1 MKNLLTYCIAT
12 CLIVLAGCEQE
23 PISMDP
29 ILALTSAQAIESDRD
44 IRFALTLSEAIDQ
57 DLTINFSVS
66 ELTAGEGT
74 DFESP
79 AAPQV
84 VIPAGATTG
93 EIIIPLINDVEVEI
107 EESFL
112 LEITN
117 DGNLMMVN
125 NPVQG
130 SITSDDMLTI
140 DSEGFAAPTSYD
152 LFTLVWEEEFERSL
166 DPAIWNYE
174 TGTGRGGNPD
184 NELQDYR
191 SQNAYVQDGYL
202 VIDLRQEPNGSYS
215 SARIH
220 TEGKREFQFGR
231 IDIRAKLPQGE
242 GIRSQLSMLG
252 ENFASASLPRSGGID
267 LVDLNGAVTDVAES
281 GAEWFQDGE
290 ARAIQ
295 DTFNTRTTT
304 FAEEFHV
311 YSIYWEPTQIT
322 WYIDDVK
329 YNLLTTTPEEMDEFR
344 QEFFF
349 VLGAAIGGDVVGAPK
364 DETSFP
370 QRLIVDYIR
379 VYQE

>member
-57 DLTINFSVS
+57 DLTINFIVS

-140 DSEGFAAPTSYD
+140 DNEGFAAPTSYD

-267 LVDLNGAVTDVAES
+267 LVDLNG
-281 GAEWFQDGE
+281 
-290 ARAIQ
+290 
-295 DTFNTRTTT
+295 
-304 FAEEFHV
+304 
-311 YSIYWEPTQIT
+311 
-322 WYIDDVK
+322 
-329 YNLLTTTPEEMDEFR
+329 
-344 QEFFF
+344 
-349 VLGAAIGGDVVGAPK
+349 
-364 DETSFP
+364 
-370 QRLIVDYIR
+370 
-379 VYQE
+379 